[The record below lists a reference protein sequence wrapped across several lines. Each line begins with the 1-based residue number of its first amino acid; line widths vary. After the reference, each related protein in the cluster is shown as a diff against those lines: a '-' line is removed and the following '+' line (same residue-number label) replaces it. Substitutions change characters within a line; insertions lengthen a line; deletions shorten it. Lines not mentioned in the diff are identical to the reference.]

1 MEGCDDI
8 ARKGG
13 NMSLE
18 YEIDNILKSLDNI
31 DDSFHVD
38 MEEEEN
44 EDIDAYKADKEARQV
59 REYTSQI
66 TEKCYDLITFLKTR
80 GKYENTL

>member
-1 MEGCDDI
+1 MFLFSDD
-8 ARKGG
+8 
-13 NMSLE
+13 
-18 YEIDNILKSLDNI
+18 
-31 DDSFHVD
+31 
-38 MEEEEN
+38 EEN